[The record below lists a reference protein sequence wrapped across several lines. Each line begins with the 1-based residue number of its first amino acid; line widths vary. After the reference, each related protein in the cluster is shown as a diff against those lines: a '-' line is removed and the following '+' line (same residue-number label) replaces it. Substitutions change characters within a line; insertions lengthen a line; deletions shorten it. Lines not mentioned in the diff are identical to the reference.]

1 MPTRPKATVVRH
13 PGNRIGLW
21 RTDRVTFLDHRAVPG
36 GPPQVGQVATLS
48 VRTTHSG
55 PPGVWKYEYV
65 TARVTA
71 LEGPKCRGVVFAP
84 VYSPVIPPEQLKAGD
99 ELVFDAWDLVA
110 LADAPTEPDVRQ
122 SDTPDR
128 GDQPNRTDGSNGP

>member
-1 MPTRPKATVVRH
+1 MKTVRP

-21 RTDRVTFLDHRAVPG
+21 RANRVTFDDHRAAPG

-48 VRTTHSG
+48 VRTTHAG

-65 TARVTA
+65 AVRVTA
-71 LEGPKCRGVVFAP
+71 IEGQKYRGVVFGPVFAP
-84 VYSPVIPPEQLKAGD
+84 VVPPEQLKAGD

-110 LADAPTEPDVRQ
+110 LADDVPAPPTVPAAA
-122 SDTPDR
+122 T
-128 GDQPNRTDGSNGP
+128 